1 MLLLA
6 SMEGLHDAEGPVG
19 LERHGGD
26 PGVESPATIGAR
38 RGDTILAAAERVA
51 EARGGGA
58 DDGRVEE
65 APVVLLHLHGI
76 GAVRAVHGGRHVR
89 RQREAQP
96 AAADRRVAPAGAAAA
111 EVLAAVAGHF
121 GETGRA
127 AGREEDDEE
136 VVGRRD
142 DERSIIGEYMPQ

>member
-6 SMEGLHDAEGPVG
+6 SMEGLHDAEGPVR

-26 PGVESPATIGAR
+26 PWVESPATIAAR
-38 RGDTILAAAERVA
+38 RGDTILAAAERVV

-58 DDGRVEE
+58 GDGRVEE
-65 APVVLLHLHGI
+65 SSVVLLHLHGI
-76 GAVRAVHGGRHVR
+76 GAVHGGRHVR

-96 AAADRRVAPAGAAAA
+96 AAAADRRVAPAGAAAA

-121 GETGRA
+121 GETRRA
-127 AGREEDDEE
+127 AGREE